1 MGLNNLNVSN
11 NTEQQDLFVKSYS
24 SYKHR
29 AGLSELW
36 HCDVEP
42 GAGTN
47 RAYGVDTAGL

>member
-1 MGLNNLNVSN
+1 MFKIILNNRI
-11 NTEQQDLFVKSYS
+11 DL
-24 SYKHR
+24 
-29 AGLSELW
+29 LSHIVVINIELW